1 METKDS
7 FTRSIEEIS
16 AKELSQLQLAITDE
30 LEHRRFRAKEAA
42 WNKLVD
48 AIKDYSTTFG
58 DIEIITVDDDTFYLT
73 SLDDFSSIGQIES
86 KFDRG
91 ELP

>member
-1 METKDS
+1 METKDLL
-7 FTRSIEEIS
+7 TRSIEEIS
-16 AKELSQLQLAITDE
+16 AKELSQLQSVITDE
-30 LEHRRFRAKEAA
+30 LDKRQFRAKEAA

-58 DIEIITVDDDTFYLT
+58 NIEVITVDDDTFYLT

-86 KFDRG
+86 KFD
-91 ELP
+91 

>member
-1 METKDS
+1 METKDF
-7 FTRSIEEIS
+7 FTCPIEEIS
-16 AKELSQLQLAITDE
+16 AERLSQLQSVITDE

-58 DIEIITVDDDTFYLT
+58 SIEVITDDGTFYMN
-73 SLDDFSSIGQIES
+73 SRDDFSSIGEIQI
-86 KFDRG
+86 FD
-91 ELP
+91 

>member
-1 METKDS
+1 METKNLLI
-7 FTRSIEEIS
+7 RPIEEIS
-16 AKELSQLQLAITDE
+16 TTQLSQLHSAIINE
-30 LEHRRFRAKEAA
+30 LDDRHSRAKEAA

-58 DIEIITVDDDTFYLT
+58 DIKVITVDDDTFYLT

-86 KFDRG
+86 KFD
-91 ELP
+91 